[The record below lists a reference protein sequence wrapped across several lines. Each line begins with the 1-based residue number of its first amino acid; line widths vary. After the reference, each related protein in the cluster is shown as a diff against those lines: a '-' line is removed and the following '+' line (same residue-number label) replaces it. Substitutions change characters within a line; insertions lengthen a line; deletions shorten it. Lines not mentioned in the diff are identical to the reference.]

1 MPHRDGS
8 YNYEQFILPSWRD
21 FCDLTSRPGGPV
33 GRTNYQIKQESD
45 HSHIG

>member
-21 FCDLTSRPGGPV
+21 FCDLTSGPGGPV
-33 GRTNYQIKQESD
+33 GMTNYKIKQEPD